1 MSNQSIFDYVDDD
14 IHQKLDLEGEGL
26 QRLPDDIDRL
36 NNTDIT
42 SLNLSNNQ
50 LTFLPDSIGNLRKL
64 EELYVSGNQLIS
76 LPESICNLKNLYL
89 LVVDRNQ
96 IVSIPERIGDLHNLT
111 TLFMNN
117 NQIVSIP
124 ESIEHLQFLE
134 KINLEHNRLSSLPES
149 IGDLQSLEILEFGS
163 NSLSSL
169 PESIGNLQNLGYLDL
184 KDNQLASLPESM
196 GNLQNLYTLILSGN
210 PSLTR
215 LPESIV
221 NLTEEELEINII
233 GTGIKSLPANL
244 PANITIVGMEQI
256 VGNSSTQVFISDTDC
271 EGQEDPVSLEPIPK
285 GRGFRLDADKK
296 CYDAN
301 VIRQL
306 VKNNE
311 SNFVSPLTRAV
322 FTKKDLQRKRT
333 IPFFQDAGNRIYYN
347 EVRKKSSKNRLKKT
361 NKKKNKT
368 NKKKNKTSKKTSKKT
383 NKARKSR
390 KGRR

>member
-1 MSNQSIFDYVDDD
+1 M
-14 IHQKLDLEGEGL
+14 EGEGL

-64 EELYVSGNQLIS
+64 EELHVSGNQLVQ
-76 LPESICNLKNLYL
+76 LPETIGNLFHLDFL
-89 LVVDRNQ
+89 AFDRNQ
-96 IVSIPERIGDLHNLT
+96 IVSIPERIGDLTHLKI
-111 TLFMNN
+111 LFMNN

-124 ESIEHLQFLE
+124 ESISNLQFLE
-134 KINLEHNRLSSLPES
+134 KINSEHNRLGSLPER
-149 IGDLQSLEILEFGS
+149 IGDLQYLEILELGS
-163 NSLSSL
+163 NMLTSL

-184 KDNQLASLPESM
+184 KDNQLVSLPESI

-210 PSLTR
+210 PSLTH

-221 NLTEEELEINII
+221 NFTEEELEINII
-233 GTGIKSLPANL
+233 GTGITTLPGNL
-244 PANITIVGMEQI
+244 PANITIVGIEQI
-256 VGNSSTQVFISDTDC
+256 IGNSLTQVFISDTDC

-285 GRGFRLDADKK
+285 GRGFRLEADKK

-322 FTKKDLQRKRT
+322 FTEKDLQRKIT
-333 IPFFQDAGNRIYYN
+333 IPFFQEAGK
-347 EVRKKSSKNRLKKT
+347 KKSRKNRLKKT
-361 NKKKNKT
+361 NKKKNKKT
-368 NKKKNKTSKKTSKKT
+368 NKKTYKKRKNIKRIKTTKK
-383 NKARKSR
+383 R
-390 KGRR
+390 